1 MTGRAGLNATA
12 MWEALAW
19 PGVEHLVIRTT
30 DGAIE
35 ADGMVVAL
43 DERPLRIQYRLTC
56 DLDWTARSFSLE
68 EPESGT
74 RMTLMSDAAGR
85 WTDADDREIDEL
97 AGCVDVD
104 LAATPFTN
112 TLPIR
117 RLDWRVGQARDL
129 RMLYIQV
136 PELTIRAQAQRYT
149 CLALDDDG
157 ATYRF
162 ASESFVTDIRVD
174 QDGLVLDYPDLWRRI
189 GPGAVD

>member
-1 MTGRAGLNATA
+1 
-12 MWEALAW
+12 
-19 PGVEHLVIRTT
+19 
-30 DGAIE
+30 
-35 ADGMVVAL
+35 
-43 DERPLRIQYRLTC
+43 
-56 DLDWTARSFSLE
+56 
-68 EPESGT
+68 
-74 RMTLMSDAAGR
+74 MSDAAGR

-129 RMLYIQV
+129 RMLYVQV